1 MQSSL
6 QQSLLP
12 ILFFCLFSETS
23 LAITEEWQFE
33 RQKGQVKIYSRQTES
48 GYKEIK
54 AQTTVKS
61 SPVAL
66 LLLLDDIS
74 RAPEWISENIEV
86 KILSA
91 PDKHERIVQSYFS
104 APWPIKDR
112 DMITHSTTSIDKS
125 GVVIDISN
133 KGEEFPKENDYVR
146 MREVSGRWHA
156 TMVSDQICNISYQGS
171 GNPSGNIPRWLAN
184 KVIINSTFE
193 TFLNLSEIILEG
205 QYQVPEIT
213 P

>member
-23 LAITEEWQFE
+23 LAITEEWQLE

-133 KGEEFPKENDYVR
+133 KGEEFPDENDYVR